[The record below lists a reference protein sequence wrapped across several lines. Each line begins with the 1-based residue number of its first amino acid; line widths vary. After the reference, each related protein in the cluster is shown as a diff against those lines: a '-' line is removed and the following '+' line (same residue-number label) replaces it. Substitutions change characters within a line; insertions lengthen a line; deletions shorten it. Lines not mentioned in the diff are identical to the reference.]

1 MKYTL
6 IYQSIRQ
13 FWRNL
18 MDQNQ
23 TPNQIQTSIV
33 LLRITLGVIIL
44 ATWLDNLQG
53 GLYTADGLVGFFN
66 WLFDPQNGN
75 DSSLAIYYSIL
86 NATIVPFAGAFAVFQ
101 MVTEFLL
108 GVGLL
113 LGGFTRFFGLAAVV
127 FFFNLFLAYFGGHE
141 WIWVYVLL
149 VFSALTVA
157 QTRAGRRWGIDQWL
171 VNTRGEPPVAFL
183 W

>member
-1 MKYTL
+1 
-6 IYQSIRQ
+6 
-13 FWRNL
+13 

-23 TPNQIQTSIV
+23 TPEKIQTSIV
-33 LLRITLGVIIL
+33 LLRIVLGVIIL
-44 ATWLDNLQG
+44 VTWFDNLQG

-75 DSSLAIYYSIL
+75 GSSLTFYNSLL
-86 NATIVPFAGAFAVFQ
+86 NAAIVPVAGVFAVFQ
-101 MVTEFLL
+101 MVTELL
-108 GVGLL
+108 MGVGLL
-113 LGGFTRFFGLAAVV
+113 LGGFTRFFGLAAVA

-149 VFSALTVA
+149 VFSAFTVA

-171 VNTRGEPPVAFL
+171 VTTRGEPPVSFL